1 MPQIWMTYR
10 EIAELLGCD
19 ADEARNQVVQRSLDR
34 KRSRD
39 GFTRAKLDTFWMAK
53 FYATIRNAEVALD
66 QAIRDL
72 KIVHTE
78 MSREGHGIRG
88 PNLAAR

>member
-10 EIAELLGCD
+10 EIAELIGCRAED
-19 ADEARNQVVQRSLDR
+19 ARDHVLQRSLDR

-39 GFTRAKLDTFWMAK
+39 GFTRAKLDALWIAK
-53 FYATIRNAEVALD
+53 FYGTIRNGNAALD

-72 KIVHTE
+72 QIVHAE
-78 MSREGHGIRG
+78 MNRGDQEILG
-88 PNLAAR
+88 PNRAAG

>member
-39 GFTRAKLDTFWMAK
+39 GFTRAKLDALWIAR
-53 FYATIRNAEVALD
+53 FYATIRNGDAALD

-72 KIVHTE
+72 QIVHAK
-78 MSREGHGIRG
+78 MNREGRGIRA
-88 PNLAAR
+88 PNWASR